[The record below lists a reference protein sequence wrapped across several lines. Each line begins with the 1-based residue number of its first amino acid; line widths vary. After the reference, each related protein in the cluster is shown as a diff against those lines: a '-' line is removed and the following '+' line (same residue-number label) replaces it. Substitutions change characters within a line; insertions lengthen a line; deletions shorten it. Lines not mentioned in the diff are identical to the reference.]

1 MPGAGSF
8 GFAPGYP
15 GSIRMESVTTSA
27 DTPTLPIPKRTAT
40 EIKPVPMWHSR
51 IRRTQFLTAM
61 VFIAPWVAGLLAFI
75 VYPIAYTVYLSFTRY
90 GGFNPPQYIGV
101 DNYTRMFSD
110 DVFRLALWNTLFY
123 TFLAVPIGVVV
134 AMLLAIA
141 MNQPVREIAIYR
153 VILYLPSVL
162 PLFALSFIFWALL
175 DPNQGVVNEFL
186 RLIGLNPP
194 NWFGDVN
201 TAKPALV
208 IMAQFSAGQIAL
220 VFLAGL
226 KGIPSSLH
234 EAAMIDGAG
243 ALSRFR
249 NITLP
254 LMTPVILYD
263 LILGISLGLQIFTQ
277 PFIITGGG
285 PANSTNVLVL
295 YIYNNAFR
303 FGGNMGYA
311 SAVGVFL
318 FVLTFVIAYG
328 VFRTSSRWVHYDL
341 S

>member
-1 MPGAGSF
+1 MK
-8 GFAPGYP
+8 
-15 GSIRMESVTTSA
+15 
-27 DTPTLPIPKRTAT
+27 TLPRTTTAT
-40 EIKPVPMWHSR
+40 APTTLSPPAPVVKPASMWRSR
-51 IRRTQFLTAM
+51 IQRTQFLTAM
-61 VFIAPWVAGLLAFI
+61 VFIAPWVIGLLAFI
-75 VYPIAYTVYLSFTRY
+75 IYPIAYTVYLSFTRY
-90 GGFNPPQYIGV
+90 GGFNPPVYIGI
-101 DNYTRMFSD
+101 DNYTRMFQD
-110 DVFRLALWNTLFY
+110 EIFRLAIWNTLFY
-123 TFLAVPIGVVV
+123 TFLAVPIGVAV

-162 PLFALSFIFWALL
+162 PIFALSFIFWALL
-175 DPNQGVVNEFL
+175 DPNQGIVNEFL
-186 RLIGLNPP
+186 RLIGINPP
-194 NWFGDVN
+194 NWFGNVH

-208 IMAQFSAGQIAL
+208 LMAQFSAGQIAL

-226 KGIPSSLH
+226 KGIPHTLH

-243 ALSRFR
+243 SLSRFR

-263 LILGISLGLQIFTQ
+263 LILGISLGLQVFTQ
-277 PFIITGGG
+277 SFIITAGG
-285 PANSTNVLVL
+285 PANSTKFLVY
-295 YIYNNAFR
+295 YIYDNAFR

-311 SAVGVFL
+311 SAIGVFL

-328 VFRTSSRWVHYDL
+328 VFRTSSRWVHYEL